1 MTRVLRR
8 GSPHPRLTESEGVS
22 RECLARLARILV
34 HSGHS
39 PDKLVRQLRDIC
51 RQLKQPALR
60 WDPTRLAYFADLPHV
75 ISQWHADPLYLDSE
89 GLPIA
94 LPLGGTG
101 PSLYALIARVLPGT
115 DPRAVTR
122 TLIRVRGIS
131 RRGRLYT
138 PTGRYLVY
146 QLASARLH
154 ALTALLGMLRTVE
167 RNVAGAR
174 RAPILERTAI
184 NPDFPARALPAF
196 HTRLKALATEF
207 LWNVDGDMRR
217 REGGTTRGPR
227 TRLGVGVFAFEEPV
241 QEATRSGVGE
251 ALTPRIRRPPRRS
264 TVRRPRSR
272 IASSI
277 L

>member
-1 MTRVLRR
+1 MTRAMRR
-8 GSPHPRLTESEGVS
+8 GATPPRFGDGEEVS

-39 PDKLVRQLRDIC
+39 PDNLIRQLRDIC
-51 RQLKQPALR
+51 RELKQPALR
-60 WDPTRLAYFADLPHV
+60 WDPARLGYFADLPHV
-75 ISQWHADPLYLDSE
+75 ITQWHADPLYLDSE
-89 GLPIA
+89 GLPLA

-138 PTGRYLVY
+138 PTGRHLVY
-146 QLASARLH
+146 QLATARLH

-167 RNVAGAR
+167 HNVSGAR
-174 RAPILERTAI
+174 RVPILERTAI
-184 NPDFPARALPAF
+184 NPDFPASALPAF
-196 HTRLKALATEF
+196 HARLKTLASEF

-217 REGGTTRGPR
+217 REGGTARGPR
-227 TRLGVGVFAFEEPV
+227 TRLGVGVFAFEETV
-241 QEATRSGVGE
+241 RGTTRSGAGDPSSRRV
-251 ALTPRIRRPPRRS
+251 RRPPKRS
-264 TVRRPRSR
+264 TVRQSGLRNAR
-272 IASSI
+272 
-277 L
+277 